1 MVTSAKAKSVKTT
14 AGGIVVALGL
24 IFSAIGK
31 MINGEPVGM
40 EEMALIVAAIGAVWQ
55 GWSARDDDVTSEGIK
70 RPKTQHV
77 SNGRIVG
84 ALLPFLVLVLFIPAC
99 STPRGFAPT
108 DEVSPLV
115 TLVAADV
122 EAYVAADNDLTDEQ
136 REARLDVTSAARE
149 AVADETVDT
158 REPSTVATM
167 ETLASLHEQYVQE
180 DPALDLWQ
188 KEQRS
193 RSSEILRRLFGVEQI
208 E

>member
-24 IFSAIGK
+24 LFNTLGK
-31 MINGEPVGM
+31 VLNGEPVGM
-40 EEMALIVAAIGAVWQ
+40 EELALVVAAIGAAWQ

-70 RPKTQHV
+70 RPKGGGSV
-77 SNGRIVG
+77 LKV
-84 ALLPFLVLVLFIPAC
+84 LLPFLAVGLLIPSC

-122 EAYVAADNDLTDEQ
+122 EAYVAEDNDLTDEQ
-136 REARLDVTSAARE
+136 REARLDVTSAARA

-158 REPSTVATM
+158 REPSIAATM

-193 RSSEILRRLFGVEQI
+193 RSSEILRRLFGVELV